1 MSLVQ
6 STESYENL
14 LLCKHVETSVF
25 DYYINMKDIAYKN
38 TLLCYNNVT
47 IYEAEWRYE
56 RVCVK
61 EVDTDDDIPNELLI
75 LSKCIHP
82 KIVQFLGFHRGT
94 TRTSILFEY
103 MENGNLQEYI
113 TQNTNMLTN
122 QHKLNIML
130 DISKGLHYLHNRY
143 PEIVLHRDM
152 KPSNILINKH
162 GEAKLSDFGISKMVK
177 KKNSYDYNSHSSE
190 KGTYIWMSPEVLSGN
205 HYNCSTDLYSFG
217 LIMYFI
223 WTGILPFSELE
234 LNTVQLMF
242 KKNQGNLQLKELA
255 DSDELNRLIQ
265 QCVLYQSTNRPNT
278 QTIITKLLQIIEQ
291 L

>member
-1 MSLVQ
+1 MSLEQ
-6 STESYENL
+6 SHESYENL

-25 DYYINMKDIAYKN
+25 DYYINLKDIVYKN
-38 TLLCYNNVT
+38 TLLCYNNVG
-47 IYEAEWRYE
+47 IYEAEWRYD

-61 EVDTDDDIPNELLI
+61 EVDTDDNISNELLV

-82 KIVQFLGFHRGT
+82 KIVQFLGFHRGSV
-94 TRTSILFEY
+94 RTLILFEF
-103 MENGNLQEYI
+103 MENGNLHEYI
-113 TQNTNMLTN
+113 QYNKLTD

-130 DISKGLHYLHNRY
+130 DVAKALHYLHNRY

-190 KGTYIWMSPEVLSGN
+190 KGTYIWMSPEVLSRN
-205 HYNCSTDLYSFG
+205 HYNCSTDIYSFG
-217 LIMYFI
+217 LIMYYI
-223 WTGILPFSELE
+223 WTGILPFSQLK

-242 KKNQGNLQLKELA
+242 KKNQGNLILENI
-255 DSDELNRLIQ
+255 DFVELNELIQ
-265 QCVLYQSTNRPNT
+265 HCVLYESIDRPNT
-278 QTIITKLLQIIEQ
+278 HIIITKLLNIFDNYDKN
-291 L
+291 

>member
-1 MSLVQ
+1 M
-6 STESYENL
+6 
-14 LLCKHVETSVF
+14 LCKHVETSVY
-25 DYYINMKDIAYKN
+25 DYYISTKEIAYKN
-38 TLLCYNNVT
+38 TLLCYNNVN

-61 EVDTDDDIPNELLI
+61 EVDTDENISNELLV

-82 KIVQFLGFHRGT
+82 KIVQFLGFHRGSAKT
-94 TRTSILFEY
+94 TILFEY
-103 MENGNLQEYI
+103 MENGNLQEYMKH
-113 TQNTNMLTN
+113 NMLTY

-130 DISKGLHYLHNRY
+130 DVAKALHYLHNRY

-162 GEAKLSDFGISKMVK
+162 GGAKLSDFGISKMVK
-177 KKNSYDYNSHSSE
+177 KKQGNNYNSHSSE

-205 HYNCSTDLYSFG
+205 NYNCSTDVYSFG
-217 LIMYFI
+217 LIMYYI
-223 WTGILPFSELE
+223 WTGTLPFSELQ

-242 KKNQGNLQLKELA
+242 KKNQGSLQLANIDNFE
-255 DSDELNRLIQ
+255 ELNNLIQ
-265 QCVLYQSTNRPNT
+265 QCVLYHSVDRPNT
-278 QTIITKLLQIIEQ
+278 DKIITKLLQIMDE

>member
-6 STESYENL
+6 SNESYENL

-38 TLLCYNNVT
+38 TLLCYNQVT

-61 EVDTDDDIPNELLI
+61 EIDTDNNISNELLV

-82 KIVQFLGFHRGT
+82 KIVQFLGFHRGSI
-94 TRTSILFEY
+94 RTSILFEY

-113 TQNTNMLTN
+113 KQTVLTN

-130 DISKGLHYLHNRY
+130 DVAKALHYLHNRY

-152 KPSNILINKH
+152 KPSNILINNH

-177 KKNSYDYNSHSSE
+177 KKHSYDYNSHSSE
-190 KGTYIWMSPEVLSGN
+190 KGTYIWMSPEVLSGD
-205 HYNCSTDLYSFG
+205 HYNCSTDVYSFG
-217 LIMYFI
+217 LIMYYI
-223 WTGILPFSELE
+223 WTGILPFNELQ
-234 LNTVQLMF
+234 LSMVQLMF
-242 KKNQGNLQLKELA
+242 KKNQGVLQLA
-255 DSDELNRLIQ
+255 NIDDFNELNELIR
-265 QCVLYQSTNRPNT
+265 QCVLYQSTDRPNT
-278 QTIITKLLQIIEQ
+278 QTIITKLLHIMDQ